1 MFLPTVQCTVIRS
14 PDVDS
19 FFLCTTAVWVTKN
32 LATELGEVVG
42 TASYRVYPTVNPRL
56 SPYKTCTVLLSSLS
70 DKDWLSRQKYI
81 WIWISF
87 LKKLYAK
94 PTVSKLAK

>member
-32 LATELGEVVG
+32 LATELGEEVG
-42 TASYRVYPTVNPRL
+42 TASYRVYPKPSVIGLQNLYCSAQLFIRQRL
-56 SPYKTCTVLLSSLS
+56 AVKAKIYLDL
-70 DKDWLSRQKYI
+70 DFI
-81 WIWISF
+81 F
-87 LKKLYAK
+87 KKIICQTYCK
-94 PTVSKLAK
+94 